1 MIEELGSSYMDHH
14 INIAPWHRERKHE
27 STNRSINYRNT
38 WKYQNYIYRLAKVET
53 PIILSATRFA
63 GFSTAGWLP
72 GFPAAFFNAS
82 PTAFIAGASTSASG
96 FVDSPTYAWG
106 STPLWRNRWFW
117 INGLCCP
124 RIATLCCFYLA
135 VCSCLC
141 ICYEW
146 IYSGVK
152 QPLRLPLTIPLPMPI
167 WISSSCRSKASSCF
181 SRAGWFRRFCWWSS
195 QWRKTWLSQSKKQML
210 SP

>member
-1 MIEELGSSYMDHH
+1 MPLPLLSSLVPPPLQVVLWIHLL
-14 INIAPWHRERKHE
+14 I
-27 STNRSINYRNT
+27 
-38 WKYQNYIYRLAKVET
+38 
-53 PIILSATRFA
+53 
-63 GFSTAGWLP
+63 
-72 GFPAAFFNAS
+72 
-82 PTAFIAGASTSASG
+82 
-96 FVDSPTYAWG
+96 YAWG
-106 STPLWRNRWFW
+106 SMPLWINRWFW

-167 WISSSCRSKASSCF
+167 FISSSCRSRASSCF

-195 QWRKTWLSQSKKQML
+195 QWRKTFESVEEANALALGKHTHLLRIRETWPTFINHLVGISLLKVGQKSKPRL
-210 SP
+210 LVGLFI